1 MCVCVCVCLCVCV
14 CDYLHVNYYLYALV
28 SVCETGTEALQAAVR
43 QNMQSSVVA
52 ATVTCV
58 LVPCF
63 V

>member
-1 MCVCVCVCLCVCV
+1 
-14 CDYLHVNYYLYALV
+14 VNYYLYALV